1 MRYEVPMTRITW
13 EVLCNFAETTRGDP
27 RTDSLTRS
35 ALRQVQ
41 AGAKV
46 HVPADN
52 DFAVFV
58 KLDTGEALT
67 LKAVASTLL
76 TDWMATLPEDRA
88 LWTEQDRVSAQCLE
102 VDMAEMVVHATGV
115 QAKAKPSRGWFRGR
129 S

>member
-1 MRYEVPMTRITW
+1 M
-13 EVLCNFAETTRGDP
+13 LSSFAEATRGDP

-35 ALRQVQ
+35 ALRQVE
-41 AGAKV
+41 AGEKV

-102 VDMAEMVVHATGV
+102 MDMAEMVVHATGV
-115 QAKAKPSRGWFRGR
+115 QAEPKTKRGWFRR
-129 S
+129 RT